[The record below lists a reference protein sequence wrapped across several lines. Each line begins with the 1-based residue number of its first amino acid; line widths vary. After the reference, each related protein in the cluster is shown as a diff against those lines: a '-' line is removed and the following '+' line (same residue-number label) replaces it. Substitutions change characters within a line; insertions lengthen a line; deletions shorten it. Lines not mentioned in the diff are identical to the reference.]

1 MARINLLPWREQLR
15 EERKKQFFAALAATV
30 VASLGIVFMAD
41 LYISAGVNQ
50 QQSRNQYLEK
60 QINQLNARITEIKNL
75 RTRKE
80 QLLERMEVIQ
90 GLQGNRPVIVRVF
103 DEVAKVVPDGVYFK
117 DLAIEGNQLTLVGV
131 AESNSQISALMRNF
145 DASEWFTEPNLTAVR
160 KIAEGGDLMNEF
172 DLTVRQISYG
182 IDEGDS

>member
-1 MARINLLPWREQLR
+1 MVRINLLPWRDQLR
-15 EERKKQFFAALAATV
+15 EQRKKQFIAVLAATV
-30 VASLGIVFMAD
+30 VASLSILFLAD
-41 LYISAGVNQ
+41 LYISAGINQ
-50 QQSRNQYLEK
+50 QQSRNQYLQN
-60 QINQLNARITEIKNL
+60 QINLLNKSISEIKDL

-103 DEVAKVVPDGVYFK
+103 DEVAKVVPEGVYFK

-145 DASEWFTEPNLTAVR
+145 DASDWFTEPNLTAVR
-160 KIAEGGDLMNEF
+160 KIAEGGDRMNEF
-172 DLTVRQISYG
+172 DLMVRQITPG
-182 IDEGDS
+182 IDEGES